1 MAHTEDDDHVIYVD
15 VHIVNEHIKKIYL
28 DSELEKDSTIRN
40 FRIVQTE
47 GSRQV
52 TRDTKKLTFR
62 IENTFIGTYCLGGSE
77 SGIRQWGML
86 YSDDNGGLEEKY
98 KEIIVWLQVEMMF
111 LMSNFIKQS
120 NIEMIII
127 SNLIFKTG
135 CETEIQ
141 DIFNRLG
148 RTT

>member
-1 MAHTEDDDHVIYVD
+1 
-15 VHIVNEHIKKIYL
+15 
-28 DSELEKDSTIRN
+28 
-40 FRIVQTE
+40 
-47 GSRQV
+47 
-52 TRDTKKLTFR
+52 
-62 IENTFIGTYCLGGSE
+62 
-77 SGIRQWGML
+77 ML

>member
-62 IENTFIGTYCLGGSE
+62 IENTFIGTYCLGVSE